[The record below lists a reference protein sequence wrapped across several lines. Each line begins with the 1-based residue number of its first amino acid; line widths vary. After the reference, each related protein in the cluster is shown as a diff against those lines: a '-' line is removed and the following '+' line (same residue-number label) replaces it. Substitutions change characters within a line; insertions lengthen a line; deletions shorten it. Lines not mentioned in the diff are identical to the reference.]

1 MSVGE
6 RDQTN
11 FVMTPEIHHNPAE
24 SRFEATVQAQSCVVD
39 YRLHGN
45 VMTITRTYVPPL
57 LEGRGIAAALVAA
70 ALAHARASGLRVRP
84 ACSYVARYLH
94 RHPEA
99 HDLLAP

>member
-1 MSVGE
+1 
-6 RDQTN
+6 
-11 FVMTPEIHHNPAE
+11 MTPEIHHNAAE
-24 SRFEATVQAQSCVVD
+24 SRFEATVQGRLCVAD

-45 VMTITRTYVPPL
+45 VMTVTRTYVPPA

-70 ALAHARASGLRVRP
+70 TLAYARASGLRVRP

-94 RHPEA
+94 RHPEM